1 MSGKSDDRL
10 VSLNA
15 VCKAVELAFTDKRSA
30 REQIWEYLS
39 TVTAVRCYT
48 QSQVDELLKAER
60 ERIVEFVEKVP
71 LHSNRVQ
78 IRNEIIAAIRT
89 GDNK

>member
-1 MSGKSDDRL
+1 MSNGTDRL

-15 VCKAVELAFTDKRSA
+15 VRKAVEMAFLDERGTK
-30 REQIWEYLS
+30 EQIWEHLS

-60 ERIVEFVEKVP
+60 EMCAVIAETYYSSGGRYIAGRI
-71 LHSNRVQ
+71 RQ
-78 IRNEIIAAIRT
+78 
-89 GDNK
+89 GDSK